1 MLDVRESAKF
11 LRLCQVNTGEIAGT
25 ECPWELNAGMEARED
40 YHDTLEAL
48 YVWSLPENINDNRE
62 FISNALRYIKYRF
75 KVFQESIEPIKSYDA
90 AYMVFSLG
98 GYRKNSHDNSVN
110 NMIQYAEKYLEN
122 YFIGKPDRNLRDY
135 SNPYWKAGLYGT
147 YLIMS
152 GKPINFLRK
161 WIEEDPYLI
170 SPLKEINN
178 EGPGYMFHHDFIS
191 MYGAKLYAIGTLKA
205 NFDFD
210 NFASTIPFGFTK
222 RKFDEVAF
230 NSIVMTGLVSILPQ
244 LSGSV
249 RENTIKTIKNIENE
263 IDSRVEGGGLRRGGN
278 YFHLRESWPTFF
290 YTYASQLFATY
301 NSLQ

>member
-1 MLDVRESAKF
+1 MVVLLFGYEPF
-11 LRLCQVNTGEIAGT
+11 LEFSENPSMIIAQRLNGQKIKNHSIVSKILPVDYSKVEKEIT
-25 ECPWELNAGMEARED
+25 
-40 YHDTLEAL
+40 
-48 YVWSLPENINDNRE
+48 
-62 FISNALRYIKYRF
+62 
-75 KVFQESIEPIKSYDA
+75 ESIK
-90 AYMVFSLG
+90 L
-98 GYRKNSHDNSVN
+98 VN
-110 NMIQYAEKYLEN
+110 
-122 YFIGKPDRNLRDY
+122 PDLVV
-135 SNPYWKAGLYGT
+135 
-147 YLIMS
+147 
-152 GKPINFLRK
+152 
-161 WIEEDPYLI
+161 
-170 SPLKEINN
+170 
-178 EGPGYMFHHDFIS
+178 GPGYMFHHDFIS

-290 YTYASQLFATY
+290 YTYASQLFATHD
-301 NSLQ
+301 SLQ